1 MQASKD
7 KDQEISESEF
17 LLEPLAPDESEEQNA
32 SIRCQYL
39 VGVAAAV
46 SKSVA
51 QVVSIASLQ
60 LMSQIPP
67 DFQLNALRFG
77 VGVLFSLIYLFSKWV
92 PPFILKENIKWLAIV
107 SATTIIFNLTLYS
120 HYLKRMPIVTVLCVH
135 QTFNRIVLTL
145 IFAKMFFNSNMS
157 ITKCVICLVTVV
169 GTVLTV
175 IPRVQMYLD
184 LPVSELEQ
192 VSPDNSN
199 GTSVQGKCTEILPN
213 NTINYIHNYDTC
225 SENEYYNN
233 GDNDINPLMVAVGL
247 ILFVSISSTVEQTVI
262 SGTAIIHENTVIFS
276 FWYFIIGTMFSLTVT
291 FIFEH
296 PFIPENTWDILL
308 CFGHSVGA
316 SAVTYLDFVALQ
328 ILEINVYTIT
338 SAIRLPL
345 ALVLQMT
352 VLEGVVTVK
361 HLYLLITGM
370 TITILTSVTMP
381 IYEYLFLKDK
391 VKENN

>member
-17 LLEPLAPDESEEQNA
+17 LLEPLAPDESEEQNV
-32 SIRCQYL
+32 SIRCQYF

-51 QVVSIASLQ
+51 QLVSIASLQ

-67 DFQLNALRFG
+67 VFQLNALRFG

-92 PPFILKENIKWLAIV
+92 PPFILKENIKWLAVV

-120 HYLKRMPIVTVLCVH
+120 HYLKRMPIITVLCVH
-135 QTFNRIVLTL
+135 QTFKIVLTL
-145 IFAKMFFNSNMS
+145 IFAKIFLNSNVS

-192 VSPDNSN
+192 VSSDNSN

-213 NTINYIHNYDTC
+213 NTINYTHNHDTC
-225 SENEYYNN
+225 SENEYNNN
-233 GDNDINPLMVAVGL
+233 GDNDINPLMEAVGL
-247 ILFVSISSTVEQTVI
+247 ILSASISSSRANCDI
-262 SGTAIIHENTVIFS
+262 RNSNNT
-276 FWYFIIGTMFSLTVT
+276 
-291 FIFEH
+291 
-296 PFIPENTWDILL
+296 
-308 CFGHSVGA
+308 
-316 SAVTYLDFVALQ
+316 
-328 ILEINVYTIT
+328 
-338 SAIRLPL
+338 
-345 ALVLQMT
+345 
-352 VLEGVVTVK
+352 
-361 HLYLLITGM
+361 
-370 TITILTSVTMP
+370 
-381 IYEYLFLKDK
+381 
-391 VKENN
+391 